1 MKKEKTE
8 LNFNRIPDEEI
19 HYYVNPDT
27 GEEDI
32 NIGIM
37 YDYEMIF
44 KLYKMLG
51 CPEDVFDPTNT
62 PLWLVKYV
70 VDISSRSTGKT
81 TNWLLIAM
89 IMWQKYGT
97 TPCYI
102 RQTENMVAKSF
113 LEKLFNVILK
123 FKYIEVITQGEYDNI
138 MYYARTWYFVKYDAD
153 GKVIAKSDPFM
164 YCLDLEQAPVYKST
178 FNAPRGDLIIFDE
191 FISERY
197 TVNEFVTFQDL
208 VKTIIRERFSPV
220 VIMLANSTNIYNM
233 YLQEMD
239 IQSEFA
245 RIDDGSHFIHATKK
259 GTKIYGERVG
269 VRSQRRAELNTNFF
283 GFDNARLSAIT
294 GGDWVLGS
302 FPHSDQDEERQVIEK
317 GIYIKYA
324 GAILQIELCGSVKL
338 GLHCIVHKAT
348 RIDEKAKII
357 YTIDEITDIKEQYR
371 FGADKL
377 SKLIWRLYE
386 ENKFYY
392 ATNEVGNTL
401 ENYIFGA
408 KKI

>member
-1 MKKEKTE
+1 MKEK
-8 LNFNRIPDEEI
+8 LNFDTIPEDEI

-27 GEEDI
+27 GEEDP
-32 NIGIM
+32 NIGVI
-37 YDYEMIF
+37 YDYDMIF
-44 KLYKMLG
+44 KLYKQLN

-62 PLWLVKYV
+62 PLGLVKYV

-81 TNWLLIAM
+81 TNWLLIGM
-89 IMWQKYGT
+89 IMWQKYRC

-123 FKYIEVITQGEYDNI
+123 FNYIEIITQGEYNNI
-138 MYYARTWYFVKYDAD
+138 MYFARQWNFVRYDAD
-153 GKVIAKSDPFM
+153 GKVEKKSDPFM

-178 FNAPRGDLIIFDE
+178 FNAPRGDLLLFDE

-197 TVNEFVTFQDL
+197 TVNEFITFQDL

-245 RIDDGSHFIHATKK
+245 RIDDGSHFIHTTKK

-269 VRSQRRAELNTNFF
+269 VRSKRRAELNTNFF
-283 GFDNARLSAIT
+283 GFENVRLSAIT

-302 FPHSDQDEERQVIEK
+302 FPHSDQDEEREVIEK
-317 GIYIKYA
+317 GIYVKYA
-324 GAILQIELCGSVKL
+324 GAIIQIELCFSDKL
-338 GLHCIVHKAT
+338 GMHCIVHKAT
-348 RIDEKAKII
+348 RIDDKALIVYKI
-357 YTIDEITDIKEQYR
+357 DDIQDKKEQFR
-371 FGADKL
+371 FGTDKL
-377 SKLIWRLYE
+377 SKIVWDLYKK
-386 ENKFYY
+386 NKFYY
-392 ATNEVGNTL
+392 STHEVGNTL

-408 KKI
+408 KKL

>member
-102 RQTENMVAKSF
+102 RQTENMVSKSF

-138 MYYARTWYFVKYDAD
+138 MYYART
-153 GKVIAKSDPFM
+153 
-164 YCLDLEQAPVYKST
+164 
-178 FNAPRGDLIIFDE
+178 
-191 FISERY
+191 
-197 TVNEFVTFQDL
+197 
-208 VKTIIRERFSPV
+208 
-220 VIMLANSTNIYNM
+220 
-233 YLQEMD
+233 
-239 IQSEFA
+239 
-245 RIDDGSHFIHATKK
+245 
-259 GTKIYGERVG
+259 
-269 VRSQRRAELNTNFF
+269 
-283 GFDNARLSAIT
+283 
-294 GGDWVLGS
+294 
-302 FPHSDQDEERQVIEK
+302 
-317 GIYIKYA
+317 
-324 GAILQIELCGSVKL
+324 
-338 GLHCIVHKAT
+338 
-348 RIDEKAKII
+348 
-357 YTIDEITDIKEQYR
+357 
-371 FGADKL
+371 
-377 SKLIWRLYE
+377 
-386 ENKFYY
+386 
-392 ATNEVGNTL
+392 
-401 ENYIFGA
+401 
-408 KKI
+408 